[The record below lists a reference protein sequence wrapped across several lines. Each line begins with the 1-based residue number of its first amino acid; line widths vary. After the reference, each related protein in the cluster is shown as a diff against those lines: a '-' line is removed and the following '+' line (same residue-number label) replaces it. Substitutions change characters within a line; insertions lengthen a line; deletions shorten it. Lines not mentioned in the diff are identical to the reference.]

1 MTKRKKRQ
9 LIALL
14 FFLFILAIIIFLS
27 VRPLQIYQTT
37 TTQPEEDNIQ
47 QVIEQVQEKD
57 EEASSPADELSLN
70 LREAVDQALN
80 IFASQDFH
88 ITAIGDSLTQGVGD
102 ETNSEGYVG
111 VLKNKLSNEGYRLQ
125 FNNFGRRGN
134 RTDQLIVRL
143 EEESALQRSI
153 SNSDIVLVTIGAND
167 IMRIV
172 RENFLNLQE
181 DIFINEQ
188 LEYEERLNT
197 IFEMIIDLN
206 DQAHVFLIG
215 FFNPFEGYF
224 DEVEELST
232 ILTSWNHS
240 GEQLTNNYPLIQYI
254 PIDDLFQIGG
264 VNLLA
269 EDNFHPNSTGYSLIA
284 SRVLNY
290 LQPALEDIIL
300 ERTAQA
306 Q

>member
-14 FFLFILAIIIFLS
+14 FFLFILAIIIFFS

-232 ILTSWNHS
+232 ILTSWNQS

>member
-232 ILTSWNHS
+232 ILTSWNQS